1 MTEEKEKHTRST
13 LLGFFSLQAPAVHW
27 ILLERLLLAI
37 WTLFVSDSGQILVHF
52 SKVLFWIDV

>member
-13 LLGFFSLQAPAVHW
+13 LLGFFSPTSPCSSLDTRTFA
-27 ILLERLLLAI
+27 ISYLEPFRLRF
-37 WTLFVSDSGQILVHF
+37 WSILVHF